1 MNEGLKAITERAAK
15 VIDAYVAEHGDQ
27 VVMSRAE
34 IMSLLDKNGVQTND
48 WWLVSDHCYNHYNKG
63 LKDFETDIHLFE
75 YVAPGKYRLLGS
87 HSRYNGKIIWHTK
100 RNGKTVHVVVGMVTD
115 GVPKLWD
122 ESKYYETV

>member
-1 MNEGLKAITERAAK
+1 MNEGLKDITERVAN
-15 VIDAYVAEHGDQ
+15 VIDAYVAKHGDQ

-87 HSRYNGKIIWHTK
+87 HSRYK
-100 RNGKTVHVVVGMVTD
+100 R
-115 GVPKLWD
+115 
-122 ESKYYETV
+122 

>member
-1 MNEGLKAITERAAK
+1 MNEGLKDITERVAN
-15 VIDAYVAEHGDQ
+15 VIDAYVAKHGDQ

-75 YVAPGKYRLLGS
+75 YVSRGKYILRGS
-87 HSRYNGKIIWHTK
+87 HYAYTGDLIWSTRENGKMVRKIIGK
-100 RNGKTVHVVVGMVTD
+100 MENGVR
-115 GVPKLWD
+115 VP
-122 ESKYYETV
+122 ENQG